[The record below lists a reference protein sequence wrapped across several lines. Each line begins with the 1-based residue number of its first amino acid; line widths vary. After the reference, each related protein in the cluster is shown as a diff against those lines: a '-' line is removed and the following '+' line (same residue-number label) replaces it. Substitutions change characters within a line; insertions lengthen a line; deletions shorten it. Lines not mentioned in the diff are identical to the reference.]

1 MIMPNMLIIVCFA
14 LIAGWMTGDAIKD
27 FQTKRYFFF
36 GFDVAFAIA
45 AYIFMIVN
53 ILRM

>member
-1 MIMPNMLIIVCFA
+1 MMLIVMCFA

-27 FQTKRYFFF
+27 FQKKRYFFF
-36 GFDVAFAIA
+36 GCDVAFAA
-45 AYIFMIVN
+45 VAYTFMIIN